1 MNNVKDNLLVK
12 WNFIQFLIV
21 NRFLFVHILYA
32 YLSYLFYIF
41 TLQMFFFCWIK
52 PLLLLLLLSLLLC
65 SERITRIWTFFHSY
79 SYHACFDYPPHE
91 TYAKQSVEAKAF
103 CMVVTFDSRRLRSA
117 TFGCY

>member
-41 TLQMFFFCWIK
+41 TLQMFFF
-52 PLLLLLLLSLLLC
+52 LLNKAITIIITIIIIIMLRTHYPHLDLLSLVFLPRVFWL
-65 SERITRIWTFFHSY
+65 SAAWNLRKAKRWSKGVLHG
-79 SYHACFDYPPHE
+79 FD
-91 TYAKQSVEAKAF
+91 
-103 CMVVTFDSRRLRSA
+103 LR
-117 TFGCY
+117 